1 MGDILKKNYK
11 LQNTNY
17 KQITNYNVRNYKQ
30 KNNQKLLRGRPD
42 ASRGGFYK
50 KSPPGRRRQ
59 ICKEAGI
66 MSVQTNRDQEPVNS
80 AVEGRHQWNIRPGIF
95 TTRMIRTFLFLLG
108 IELGFMVFLVYY
120 KGSPRAIT
128 AMALFGLPIF
138 LFSLLLCFKAAG
150 FLISFLRK
158 QGVFGRIKCKG
169 IRLEIGNSAS
179 VIDLDQPFDLEVRR
193 QNVTI
198 QRDFYNY
205 YMNKLTGRY
214 SVTRAKPLS
223 VFAAAAVIRQDE
235 KWYTLYCDDA
245 GENKHGYSVEGL
257 GIKHEAFFIPKGK
270 VFRLEPADFM
280 EFLRVIKNSKGKQHL
295 QDIIPETKVR
305 PAWAEID
312 PRKVFCSN
320 LKTALGAAIFVLL
333 SAVPPYII
341 ISQFNPGEIK
351 DTRVQHSKDIIPQ
364 QETQEP
370 SIPVDR
376 PKPSQEIGPE
386 TAASPGQQEEQG
398 DEIPFDV
405 ALHIRELKN
414 ENSLIRRISAAALG
428 KIGSRAS
435 AAIPALTEALQD
447 KDTAVRQAAAEALK
461 QIRNQEKENSD
472 EKKRLTGK

>member
-1 MGDILKKNYK
+1 
-11 LQNTNY
+11 
-17 KQITNYNVRNYKQ
+17 
-30 KNNQKLLRGRPD
+30 
-42 ASRGGFYK
+42 
-50 KSPPGRRRQ
+50 
-59 ICKEAGI
+59 
-66 MSVQTNRDQEPVNS
+66 MSVQTNRDQKPVNS
-80 AVEGRHQWNIRPGIF
+80 AVKGSHQWNIRPGIF
-95 TTRMIRTFLFLLG
+95 TARMIRTFLFLLG
-108 IELGFMVFLVYY
+108 LELGFMGCLVYY
-120 KGSPRAIT
+120 NGSPKAIT
-128 AMALFGLPIF
+128 AVALLGLPIF
-138 LFSLLLCFKAAG
+138 LFSLLLGFKAAG

-169 IRLEIGNSAS
+169 NRLEIGNSVS

-245 GENKHGYSVEGL
+245 GENKQGYSVEGL
-257 GIKHEAFFIPKGK
+257 GIRHEAFLIPKGK

-295 QDIIPETKVR
+295 QDIIPVTKVR
-305 PAWAEID
+305 SAWAEID

-320 LKTALGAAIFVLL
+320 LKTALGAAIFVFLA
-333 SAVPPYII
+333 AVPLYTIM
-341 ISQFNPGEIK
+341 SQFNPGEIK
-351 DTRVQHSKDIIPQ
+351 DTRGQHSKDIIPQ

-370 SIPVDR
+370 SIPVD
-376 PKPSQEIGPE
+376 SQKSSRE
-386 TAASPGQQEEQG
+386 TKQETVESPGQQEEQG

-414 ENSLIRRISAAALG
+414 EDSLIRRISAAALG

-447 KDTAVRQAAAEALK
+447 KDPAVRQAAAEALK
-461 QIRNQEKENSD
+461 QIRNEKKENSE

>member
-1 MGDILKKNYK
+1 
-11 LQNTNY
+11 
-17 KQITNYNVRNYKQ
+17 
-30 KNNQKLLRGRPD
+30 
-42 ASRGGFYK
+42 
-50 KSPPGRRRQ
+50 
-59 ICKEAGI
+59 
-66 MSVQTNRDQEPVNS
+66 MSVQTNRDQKPVNS

-108 IELGFMVFLVYY
+108 IELGFMACLAYY
-120 KGSPRAIT
+120 NGSPKAIT

-138 LFSLLLCFKAAG
+138 LFSLLLGFKAAG
-150 FLISFLRK
+150 FLISFLRE
-158 QGVFGRIKCKG
+158 QGVFGRIKFKG
-169 IRLEIGNSAS
+169 SRLEIGNSAS

-193 QNVTI
+193 QSVTI
-198 QRDFYNY
+198 RRDFYNY
-205 YMNKLTGRY
+205 YTNKLTGRY
-214 SVTRAKPLS
+214 SVTGAKPLS

-245 GENKHGYSVEGL
+245 GENKQGYSVEGL

-295 QDIIPETKVR
+295 QDIIPVTKVR

-320 LKTALGAAIFVLL
+320 LKTALGAAILVLL
-333 SAVPPYII
+333 AAVPPYTI

-351 DTRVQHSKDIIPQ
+351 DTRGQHSKYIIPR

-370 SIPVDR
+370 SIPVDS
-376 PKPSQEIGPE
+376 PKSSRETGQE
-386 TAASPGQQEEQG
+386 TAASPGQQEEPG

-414 ENSLIRRISAAALG
+414 EDSLIRRISAAALG

-447 KDTAVRQAAAEALK
+447 KDPAVRQAAAGALK
-461 QIRNQEKENSD
+461 QVRNENKENSD
-472 EKKRLTGK
+472 EKKRPTGK

>member
-1 MGDILKKNYK
+1 MGI
-11 LQNTNY
+11 
-17 KQITNYNVRNYKQ
+17 
-30 KNNQKLLRGRPD
+30 
-42 ASRGGFYK
+42 
-50 KSPPGRRRQ
+50 
-59 ICKEAGI
+59 
-66 MSVQTNRDQEPVNS
+66 QTNRDQEPVNI
-80 AVEGRHQWNIRPGIF
+80 AINGGHQWNIRPGIF

-108 IELGFMVFLVYY
+108 IELGFMACLVYY
-120 KGSPRAIT
+120 KGSPKAIT
-128 AMALFGLPIF
+128 AMALLGLPIF
-138 LFSLLLCFKAAG
+138 LFSLLLGFKAAG

-169 IRLEIGNSAS
+169 NRLENGNSAS

-223 VFAAAAVIRQDE
+223 VFAAAVIRQDE
-235 KWYTLYCDDA
+235 KWFTLYCDDA
-245 GENKHGYSVEGL
+245 GEYKQGYSVEGL
-257 GIKHEAFFIPKGK
+257 GIKHEAFLTPKGK

-295 QDIIPETKVR
+295 QDIIPVTKVR
-305 PAWAEID
+305 PPWAEVD

-320 LKTALGAAIFVLL
+320 LKTALGTAIFVFLA
-333 SAVPPYII
+333 AVPPYTI

-351 DTRVQHSKDIIPQ
+351 DTRGQHSKDIIPQ
-364 QETQEP
+364 QEILEP
-370 SIPVDR
+370 SIPEDST
-376 PKPSQEIGPE
+376 KPSRE
-386 TAASPGQQEEQG
+386 TGEETVVSTGKQEEQD

-414 ENSLIRRISAAALG
+414 EDSLIRRISAAALG
-428 KIGSRAS
+428 KIGSRAR
-435 AAIPALTEALQD
+435 AAIPALTQALQD
-447 KDTAVRQAAAEALK
+447 KDPAVRQAAAEALK
-461 QIRNQEKENSD
+461 QVRNEKKGNSD